1 MDPDLISN
9 VTGPLGS
16 AVVLASLW
24 LRGELGKLR
33 ADVAVLQAHVTVRL
47 PSLEARVVALEGG
60 RTRAVTLPPLGA
72 TDP

>member
-16 AVVLASLW
+16 AVVLATIW

-33 ADVAVLQAHVTVRL
+33 ADVATLQAHVTVRL
-47 PSLEARVVALEGG
+47 PAIEARLQALEL
-60 RTRAVTLPPLGA
+60 RRPPTILPIGA
-72 TDP
+72 PE